1 MTIEYLVIVGYLAL
15 LITMG
20 AVFRSFNSNI
30 SDYFRNGCKGT
41 WWLVGA
47 SAFMGVFSAWTFTGA
62 AGAAFE
68 SGWSILIIFFANVV
82 AFAIHAAFLA
92 PWFRQLRAVTAPEVI
107 KTRFGTTTQQ
117 AYAWL
122 YAVLR
127 MLQAA
132 VWLWSL
138 AVFISSVFDWTGIAS
153 AIGLSE
159 VQFVIVIVG
168 IVVLFYSVSGGSWAV
183 MATDVIQSLV
193 LIPLTVLVAV
203 LCMREIGWI
212 DGFTGAV
219 DDAGLRNDFA
229 IVSDPGT
236 VESDPTKPDFW
247 KYTWLFVFATLIYK
261 VVAFSTMDVAQK
273 YFGVKDGREARLA
286 ALLAGGLM
294 VLGMGFWFVPPM
306 VARLLWQD
314 EVMAV
319 DLKKPAE
326 AAYAIAGLKV
336 LPGGLIGR
344 MIVSMLSAT
353 MSSMDTGLNK
363 NAAVFTRDII
373 PFVNK
378 LTGRDEISAKALF
391 LIGQITSCLLGI
403 GIIMIALYFAAQG
416 EGEDASDKGVFEV
429 MLDIGAMLALPMATP
444 LALGLFIRRV
454 PRWAAIVSAIAG
466 LIPSVIA
473 FKAGEGTIPQ
483 GVIES
488 VPESL
493 RWVVERDWAYHTK
506 VFVNLGFGIVAFV
519 ATMPFWRTVSDA
531 DRTIVDGFF
540 ETMRRKIDFAA
551 EVGESNDHRQ
561 LKVIGGF
568 AFVFGTAVTL
578 LAILPM
584 HEWIDRLSIAFVGG
598 FVLLAGLGFSLAGRR
613 GRP

>member
-1 MTIEYLVIVGYLAL
+1 
-15 LITMG
+15 
-20 AVFRSFNSNI
+20 
-30 SDYFRNGCKGT
+30 
-41 WWLVGA
+41 
-47 SAFMGVFSAWTFTGA
+47 
-62 AGAAFE
+62 
-68 SGWSILIIFFANVV
+68 
-82 AFAIHAAFLA
+82 
-92 PWFRQLRAVTAPEVI
+92 
-107 KTRFGTTTQQ
+107 
-117 AYAWL
+117 
-122 YAVLR
+122 
-127 MLQAA
+127 
-132 VWLWSL
+132 
-138 AVFISSVFDWTGIAS
+138 
-153 AIGLSE
+153 
-159 VQFVIVIVG
+159 
-168 IVVLFYSVSGGSWAV
+168 
-183 MATDVIQSLV
+183 
-193 LIPLTVLVAV
+193 
-203 LCMREIGWI
+203 
-212 DGFTGAV
+212 
-219 DDAGLRNDFA
+219 
-229 IVSDPGT
+229 
-236 VESDPTKPDFW
+236 
-247 KYTWLFVFATLIYK
+247 
-261 VVAFSTMDVAQK
+261 
-273 YFGVKDGREARLA
+273 
-286 ALLAGGLM
+286 
-294 VLGMGFWFVPPM
+294 
-306 VARLLWQD
+306 
-314 EVMAV
+314 
-319 DLKKPAE
+319 
-326 AAYAIAGLKV
+326 
-336 LPGGLIGR
+336 
-344 MIVSMLSAT
+344 
-353 MSSMDTGLNK
+353 
-363 NAAVFTRDII
+363 
-373 PFVNK
+373 
-378 LTGRDEISAKALF
+378 KALF

>member
-92 PWFRQLRAVTAPEVI
+92 PWFRQLRAVTAPEII

-336 LPGGLIGR
+336 LPVGLIGL

-391 LIGQITSCLLGI
+391 L
-403 GIIMIALYFAAQG
+403 
-416 EGEDASDKGVFEV
+416 
-429 MLDIGAMLALPMATP
+429 
-444 LALGLFIRRV
+444 
-454 PRWAAIVSAIAG
+454 
-466 LIPSVIA
+466 
-473 FKAGEGTIPQ
+473 
-483 GVIES
+483 
-488 VPESL
+488 
-493 RWVVERDWAYHTK
+493 
-506 VFVNLGFGIVAFV
+506 
-519 ATMPFWRTVSDA
+519 
-531 DRTIVDGFF
+531 
-540 ETMRRKIDFAA
+540 
-551 EVGESNDHRQ
+551 
-561 LKVIGGF
+561 
-568 AFVFGTAVTL
+568 
-578 LAILPM
+578 
-584 HEWIDRLSIAFVGG
+584 
-598 FVLLAGLGFSLAGRR
+598 
-613 GRP
+613 